1 MCVCVQREKTR
12 HLCLL
17 PLLLLFFCYSSIQT
31 GGAGGS
37 IQQQQYQDWLANPNV
52 MASEGAVDADGTLV
66 HGVASAADG
75 LDSIPSAVPPGSTI
89 GNAAAVDKVDQQ
101 QQQRETSG
109 GGGASINQSSQ
120 RIPASSS
127 SGNIFVA
134 NQAALSITLV
144 VGSFFLVIN
153 ILLLAAVYQHR
164 SRSSRITHDNCNA
177 TIVSF
182 KSSRKK

>member
-1 MCVCVQREKTR
+1 
-12 HLCLL
+12 
-17 PLLLLFFCYSSIQT
+17 
-31 GGAGGS
+31 
-37 IQQQQYQDWLANPNV
+37 

-109 GGGASINQSSQ
+109 GGGGASINQSSQ
-120 RIPASSS
+120 RIPAPSS